1 MANCS
6 SCDLP
11 DSQHEG
17 PALRERLDHYIA
29 SRWML
34 ERALGDHPVVKA
46 LAVEL
51 EALQSLPPS
60 AAAARA

>member
-1 MANCS
+1 
-6 SCDLP
+6 
-11 DSQHEG
+11 
-17 PALRERLDHYIA
+17 
-29 SRWML
+29 ML